1 MIWRLLHAKP
11 WTVAPPGSSVH
22 GILQARILESVSMPS
37 SRGSSR
43 HRNGTGVS
51 CITGRFF
58 TVWAS
63 REAHQVPKG
72 SIDLTRLAT
81 SGLGCGLRASSLQ
94 KKQVLLGMLTY
105 FFTVHNHGEE
115 GRSPVPGTLLFL
127 ITWNMGGNWG
137 KKTTKKINKNR
148 RGANQKL
155 RHEENPLTLRSCF
168 LFSVS
173 IDSLSSAMCSPVSPH
188 LRLVC

>member
-1 MIWRLLHAKP
+1 MDCSPSRLLCP
-11 WTVAPPGSSVH
+11 WDSPGTNTRVCCH
-22 GILQARILESVSMPS
+22 TLLQGIA
-37 SRGSSR
+37 R
-43 HRNGTGVS
+43 HRNGTTVS

-72 SIDLTRLAT
+72 SINLTRLGT

-94 KKQVLLGMLTY
+94 KQVLPGMLTY
-105 FFTVHNHGEE
+105 SLTVHNHGEG

-127 ITWNMGGNWG
+127 ITWNTGGNWG
-137 KKTTKKINKNR
+137 KITTKKINKNR
-148 RGANQKL
+148 RGANQKV
-155 RHEENPLTLRSCF
+155 RHEEDPVTLQSRF

-173 IDSLSSAMCSPVSPH
+173 IDPLTCSPVSSQ
-188 LRLVC
+188 LRLVCWFA